1 MSSPIDWPDSCTNSA
16 SSSIHF
22 FRDELCGHHRI
33 RDRNRSFGSAAYEV
47 ALRSEHRGLV
57 ATSLDPR
64 RSRSARRAAGYHTLA
79 IRWTYEAPLSQDPGR
94 GGSSSRQT
102 GPRGHRPVW
111 APALILRWLVH
122 SRRPSFVYHRRAG
135 GQSQYS
141 TLLDLDANP
150 IASKPPSLT
159 QESI

>member
-1 MSSPIDWPDSCTNSA
+1 
-16 SSSIHF
+16 
-22 FRDELCGHHRI
+22 
-33 RDRNRSFGSAAYEV
+33 
-47 ALRSEHRGLV
+47 
-57 ATSLDPR
+57 
-64 RSRSARRAAGYHTLA
+64 
-79 IRWTYEAPLSQDPGR
+79 
-94 GGSSSRQT
+94 
-102 GPRGHRPVW
+102 
-111 APALILRWLVH
+111 LILRWLVH